1 MQDQEGDVAEAVA
14 DAEKETLTSSE
25 TDDWKKY
32 RDDDI
37 MQQHSAIQA
46 EQAVKVPFVGDKAS
60 HDLQEPLSSLE
71 AEYHLGNS
79 IVLKKIKVLSEQY
92 AAIRRTRGDGNCFF
106 RSFMFGYLEHILESQ
121 DHNEVQHIKANIE
134 ECKKTLQSLGYA
146 EFTFEDFFA
155 VTCLSSYYLQLLSF

>member
-1 MQDQEGDVAEAVA
+1 MQDQEGDVA

-60 HDLQEPLSSLE
+60 
-71 AEYHLGNS
+71 
-79 IVLKKIKVLSEQY
+79 
-92 AAIRRTRGDGNCFF
+92 RT
-106 RSFMFGYLEHILESQ
+106 YL
-121 DHNEVQHIKANIE
+121 
-134 ECKKTLQSLGYA
+134 Y
-146 EFTFEDFFA
+146 
-155 VTCLSSYYLQLLSF
+155 